1 MGFDPGA
8 DRREISGMTDAGFR
22 TSAPQ
27 VDEHLHV
34 ALLEGGDFY
43 LAWTTLGALDLL
55 ASPKCRPCGLRAGT
69 DPNEL
74 GFAS

>member
-8 DRREISGMTDAGFR
+8 DRREISGTTDAGFR

-34 ALLEGGDFY
+34 ALLEGGDLY

-55 ASPKCRPCGLRAGT
+55 A
-69 DPNEL
+69 
-74 GFAS
+74 